1 MDKHG
6 WPQIATSIDS
16 LGNLYVYHETG
27 FLDRPGSDRYIIGN
41 IKNSN
46 VTDIVKKHLQ
56 GSGIK
61 AQPFDVSF
69 LDAFD
74 HTTTLLIHEA
84 KQYKAKGLDWK
95 QELEK
100 RWKSPTQI

>member
-1 MDKHG
+1 MSVCDINDH
-6 WPQIATSIDS
+6 
-16 LGNLYVYHETG
+16 
-27 FLDRPGSDRYIIGN
+27 YIIGN
-41 IKNSN
+41 IKNTS

-56 GSGIK
+56 GPGIK

-74 HTTTLLIHEA
+74 HTTTLLLYEA
-84 KQYKAKGLDWK
+84 KQYKKTNYNWK

-100 RWKSPTQI
+100 KWKFPTQI

>member
-1 MDKHG
+1 
-6 WPQIATSIDS
+6 
-16 LGNLYVYHETG
+16 VYHETG

-41 IKNSN
+41 VKGSN
-46 VTDIVKKHLQ
+46 VTEIVKQHLQ

-74 HTTTLLIHEA
+74 HTTTILIHEA
-84 KQYKAKGLDWK
+84 KHYKEKGQDWK

>member
-1 MDKHG
+1 MTEKDANM
-6 WPQIATSIDS
+6 W
-16 LGNLYVYHETG
+16 
-27 FLDRPGSDRYIIGN
+27 LDRFIIGN

-46 VTDIVKKHLQ
+46 VADIVKEHLK
-56 GSGIK
+56 GPGIK

-74 HTTTLLIHEA
+74 HTTILLLHEA
-84 KQYKAKGLDWK
+84 KQYKANNLDWK

-100 RWKSPTQI
+100 KWKSPTQI